1 MGSVAESG
9 ADASLGPRGK
19 GTERTCRAFIADG
32 DADIFLDNPTP
43 RSPAQGGLVG
53 RPPAKCPREVVVVGA
68 PGDVKEA
75 GNRRRRKTGGPLNL
89 PASPH
94 LLRIGVERG
103 CEPPS
108 FRSSDTALS
117 SSFSIWS
124 GVISASGP
132 VSGGSYG
139 PLISIFPTRAP
150 LGSCGRRRPR
160 FYPSPRA
167 CRCSCAAASP
177 RPSFWRPLPRRRR
190 TPRPRRRTCHP
201 LARAGTARPPL
212 WCACEPPDQTP
223 SRCPTFRPQSLLTTT
238 AKTKRKRWKT
248 ACVFHLCIPAS
259 VQTD

>member
-43 RSPAQGGLVG
+43 RGPAQGGLVG
-53 RPPAKCPREVVVVGA
+53 RPPAKCPRDA
-68 PGDVKEA
+68 PGAE
-75 GNRRRRKTGGPLNL
+75 
-89 PASPH
+89 PAHP
-94 LLRIGVERG
+94 GVELGHEFPRAN
-103 CEPPS
+103 
-108 FRSSDTALS
+108 TALS
-117 SSFSIWS
+117 SGFSIWS

-167 CRCSCAAASP
+167 CRCSSWAAS
-177 RPSFWRPLPRRRR
+177 RPTASWRSPSRRRR
-190 TPRPRRRTCHP
+190 TRPRPSRTCRP
-201 LARAGTARPPL
+201 RARAGTARPPL
-212 WCACEPPDQTP
+212 WCACEPPVRTP
-223 SRCPTFRPQSLLTTT
+223 SRRPTFRPQSLLTTT

>member
-9 ADASLGPRGK
+9 VDASLGPRGK

-32 DADIFLDNPTP
+32 AVDIFLDNPTP

-53 RPPAKCPREVVVVGA
+53 RPPAKCPRDA
-68 PGDVKEA
+68 PGAE
-75 GNRRRRKTGGPLNL
+75 
-89 PASPH
+89 PAHP
-94 LLRIGVERG
+94 GVELG
-103 CEPPS
+103 HEFPQA
-108 FRSSDTALS
+108 DAALS
-117 SSFSIWS
+117 SGFSIWS

-212 WCACEPPDQTP
+212 WCACEPPDRTP